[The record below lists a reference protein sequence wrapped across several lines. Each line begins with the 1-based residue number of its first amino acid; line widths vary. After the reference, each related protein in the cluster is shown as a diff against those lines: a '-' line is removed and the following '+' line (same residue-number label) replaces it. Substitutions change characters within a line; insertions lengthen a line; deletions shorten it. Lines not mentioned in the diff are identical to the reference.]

1 MGSVDQSDQSV
12 SRSPNHIGSSLQST
26 SRSVGQSEGLSDMGL
41 VLQSVSR
48 SVGQSESRWYG
59 LILSVDQSD
68 QSVSRSPNHI
78 GSCLQ
83 SISRS
88 VGQSEGQ

>member
-1 MGSVDQSDQSV
+1 
-12 SRSPNHIGSSLQST
+12 
-26 SRSVGQSEGLSDMGL
+26 MGL
-41 VLQSVSR
+41 VLWSVSR
-48 SVGQSESRWYG
+48 SVGQSESRLYG
-59 LILSVDQSD
+59 VMLSVDQSD